1 VTDDASGLH
10 VLLAEGATDDFVE
23 LRVLA
28 YHVAAT
34 LGLTDSARYDSTI
47 EARIRAATLEIVL
60 EALREGFAK
69 VVTFDDVTG
78 ALTEWDLDGD
88 SVVRVID
95 EKWRALGRPLRL
107 YEVACIRL
115 TDRGRRIGLAL
126 AAAPTPAP
134 QVPS

>member
-1 VTDDASGLH
+1 MTDDASRLH

-28 YHVAAT
+28 CHVAAS
-34 LGLTDSARYDSTI
+34 LGLTDSARYDSII
-47 EARIRAATLEIVL
+47 EARVRGATLEIVS
-60 EALREGFAK
+60 EALCQGLAE
-69 VVTFDDVTG
+69 VVNFDEVTG
-78 ALTEWDLDGD
+78 ALIEWDLDDD

-95 EKWRALGRPLRL
+95 EEWRALGRPLKL

-115 TDRGRRIGLAL
+115 TERGRRIGLAL
-126 AAAPTPAP
+126 AASPTPTR